1 MKILDFNNNYN
12 WTYIKAPVDIKAQDD
27 DLIINF
33 SLKFQTDI
41 PEIVVIY
48 HNINNYNSLKPGYC
62 HPGLCPLAILKTSLV
77 SPSPNFYPV

>member
-48 HNINNYNSLKPGYC
+48 HNINNYTIDSIQFRLFNYQFL
-62 HPGLCPLAILKTSLV
+62 
-77 SPSPNFYPV
+77 